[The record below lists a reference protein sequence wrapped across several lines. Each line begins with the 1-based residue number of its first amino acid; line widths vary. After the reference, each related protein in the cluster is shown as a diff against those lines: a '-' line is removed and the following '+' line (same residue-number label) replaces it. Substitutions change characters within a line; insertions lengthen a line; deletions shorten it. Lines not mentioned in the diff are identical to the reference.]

1 MYSTLYR
8 KNNYKIHISILRIN
22 EKSYDLNDKSLSLI
36 SILFS
41 FSILYVKRRHNTIG
55 VITREAFSSSAM
67 YNVSR
72 IYTATESQN
81 TDINNDNKLQ
91 RLLSAVFSIIKA
103 MNHGLIKA
111 LSSLLISVKT
121 LRGFQWYIQHQ

>member
-1 MYSTLYR
+1 M
-8 KNNYKIHISILRIN
+8 K
-22 EKSYDLNDKSLSLI
+22 KSYDPNEKSLSLI

-67 YNVSR
+67 YDVSR

-111 LSSLLISVKT
+111 LSPLLISVKT

>member
-1 MYSTLYR
+1 
-8 KNNYKIHISILRIN
+8 
-22 EKSYDLNDKSLSLI
+22 
-36 SILFS
+36 
-41 FSILYVKRRHNTIG
+41 
-55 VITREAFSSSAM
+55 M

-111 LSSLLISVKT
+111 LSPLLISVKT
-121 LRGFQWYIQHQ
+121 LRGFQWDIQYQ

>member
-1 MYSTLYR
+1 MKKS
-8 KNNYKIHISILRIN
+8 LRDN
-22 EKSYDLNDKSLSLI
+22 EKSLSLI

-67 YNVSR
+67 YDVSR

-111 LSSLLISVKT
+111 LPLLLISVKI